1 MDQLDIEIAAYKRMS
16 EYLEANHWRQWVIIH
31 DEELIGAFD
40 DFQVAADQAVRR
52 FGRGPCLLRQ
62 VGAPPKT
69 IPFYVRYNADS

>member
-1 MDQLDIEIAAYKRMS
+1 MDQLDIEIAAYKRMR

-31 DEELIGAFD
+31 DEEFIGAYD